1 MITWLVPRQDL
12 TPDQARVVELPPDS
26 NRLVLGLAGSG
37 KTQVL
42 IHRAAY
48 LAETYRVKPELYR
61 AFVFT
66 NVIKEYIRSG
76 FEFLGLPEQA
86 VSTFDFWCVGLY
98 ERHISSRLPRVDGG
112 KTLDFRRIRRQALNH
127 ISSMASLQKSLDFV
141 LVDEGQDLG
150 PEVYDILHL
159 SSHHVTVFADP
170 QQKIFE
176 DGADESF
183 IMKKLRIDAPQ
194 VSLLGAYRNAAYV
207 AQLASHFIADRAKR
221 AQYLAQVSAE
231 QRVRERPLCF
241 VAATYD
247 QELDRLAEIIRQRQ
261 VLNERIGI
269 IVPTNRLVHGI
280 AEGLAQRSVVV
291 ERAVTKEKA
300 GKVSITCSFANLV
313 PKIATFYMAKGLTFD
328 SVLMP
333 RLTERAYYWT
343 KPDQRARILF
353 VGIARATQWVYLST
367 VESLEFQ
374 EMAVLREAEKQRHL
388 TIQASAAWKSAEQY
402 RAGTERRDEQARQKG
417 RRSKGAED
425 DEFSVL

>member
-12 TPDQARVVELPPDS
+12 TPDQARVVELPPES
-26 NRLVLGLAGSG
+26 NRLILGLAGSG

-42 IHRAAY
+42 IHRAAH
-48 LAETYRVKPELYR
+48 LAATYCVQPDRYR

-86 VSTFDFWCVGLY
+86 VSTFDYWCVGLY
-98 ERHISSRLPRVDGG
+98 EKNFSPRLPHVDG
-112 KTLDFRRIRRQALNH
+112 KRYLDFPKIRRQVLNLLR
-127 ISSMASLQKSLDFV
+127 SMERLRNSLDFV
-141 LVDEGQDLG
+141 LVDEGQDLS
-150 PEVYDILHL
+150 PEVYDILQL
-159 SSHHVTVFADP
+159 TARHVTVFADP

-176 DGADESF
+176 DGADETF
-183 IMKKLRIDAPQ
+183 IMQKLRISAPQ

-207 AQLASHFIADRAKR
+207 AKLAAHFIADPVKR

-241 VAATYD
+241 IASTFD

-280 AEGLAQRSVVV
+280 AEGLAERGVVV
-291 ERAVTKEKA
+291 ERAVAKENA
-300 GKVSITCSFANLV
+300 GKISIGCSFANVV

-328 SVLMP
+328 SVLLP
-333 RLTERAYYWT
+333 RLTEKAYYWT
-343 KPDQRARILF
+343 KRDQRGRILF

-367 VESLEFQ
+367 VEASEFQ
-374 EMAVLREAEKQRHL
+374 EMAVLREAGKNGHL
-388 TIQASAAWKSAEQY
+388 TIQTSGAWKSGGQDRAAGRKKGEQ
-402 RAGTERRDEQARQKG
+402 DNQKG
-417 RRSKGAED
+417 RQGKKPED